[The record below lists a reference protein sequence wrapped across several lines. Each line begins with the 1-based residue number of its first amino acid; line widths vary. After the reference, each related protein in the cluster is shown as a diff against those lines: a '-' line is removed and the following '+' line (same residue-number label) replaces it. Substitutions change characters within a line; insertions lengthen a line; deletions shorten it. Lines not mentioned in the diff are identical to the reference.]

1 MSGRRPT
8 SLWGFAFRAVVMT
21 AAFLVIGLIATPARP
36 VVNVPVDGRLSS
48 LTQFSAPEIIN
59 PSRGQYEGLGVPLYP
74 WSDTDEP
81 AWPGTY
87 DVGNRFPWSG
97 IQPDPDHYDF
107 SYIDRQIAEAHAQ
120 GERFHFRIM
129 AMCSQGC
136 DERKLHSAVP
146 GWLRSRKGATKKFIK
161 DGETY
166 VVPNWNSD
174 AYLSAAE
181 KLIAALGARYNKDE
195 RIEWFEFSGYGD
207 WSENHIGFV
216 AKELGAP
223 GPPPEKSITQLGYY
237 DQYGDQTITKKSIT
251 RLVKA
256 TLTAFPDTQIVVAAG
271 NPEITRQLL
280 AASPARPIGIRG
292 DCLGAIP
299 PPQYWATDPNSWYVQ
314 NDKELVSQVLTR
326 WKFAP
331 VVTEWCS
338 FEPDGTTEYFAK
350 GLKDTVNYHVSMVS
364 SNVAEPPPP
373 NSYDI
378 WARTNKYAGYRFAV
392 TSARVPD
399 KLPVGTDLPITIGW
413 TNFGTAPAYENWEIF
428 YEIFDQAGESVLGVK
443 SGLSLG
449 TIAAEQHYSDTT
461 RDPASAT
468 SDDTLLLP
476 TSGLVAGDY
485 TVVAKVVWSQHK
497 PDGFNR
503 VDYPTMELAQT
514 GRDSLGGYP
523 IAEFRLGD

>member
-1 MSGRRPT
+1 MT
-8 SLWGFAFRAVVMT
+8 VVVV
-21 AAFLVIGLIATPARP
+21 AIGLIVVSARP
-36 VVNVPVDGRLSS
+36 ELDVPIDGRLSS
-48 LTQFSAPEIIN
+48 LTQYSAPDVIN
-59 PSRGQYEGLGVPLYP
+59 PLRGQYEGLGVPLYP
-74 WSDTDEP
+74 WPDTGQPE
-81 AWPGTY
+81 WPGTY
-87 DVGNRFPWSG
+87 DVGNRFPWDG

-107 SYIDRQIAEAHAQ
+107 SYIDEKIAEAQAQ
-120 GERFHFRIM
+120 DERFHFRIM
-129 AMCSQGC
+129 ALCSEGC
-136 DERKLHSAVP
+136 GDDTLHSAVP
-146 GWLRSRKGATKKFIK
+146 DWLRSRKGATKKFTK

-195 RIEWFEFSGYGD
+195 RIAWFEFSGYGD

-216 AKELGAP
+216 AQHLGAP

-237 DQYGDQTITKKSIT
+237 DQYRDQAITKKSIT

-256 TLTAFPDTQIVVAAG
+256 TLKAFPDTQIVVAAG
-271 NPEITRQLL
+271 NPEITRQFL
-280 AASPARPIGIRG
+280 AASPTRPVGIRG

-299 PPQYWATDPNSWYVQ
+299 PPQHWVTDPNSWYVH
-314 NDKELVSQVLTR
+314 NDKELVSEVLTR

-338 FEPDGTTEYFAK
+338 FEPDGTTEYFTKA
-350 GLKDTVNYHVSMVS
+350 LKDTVNYHVSMVS
-364 SNVAEPPPP
+364 SNVAEPAPPDL
-373 NSYDI
+373 YDI

-392 TSARVPD
+392 TSAIAPD
-399 KLPVGTDLPITIGW
+399 ELPVGTDLPITVRW
-413 TNFGTAPAYENWEIF
+413 TNFGTAPAYDDWEIF
-428 YEIFDQAGESVLGVK
+428 YEIFDHAGDSTLGVK

-449 TIAAEQHYSDTT
+449 TIAAEQNYSDT
-461 RDPASAT
+461 RLEPASAT

-476 TSGLVAGDY
+476 TSELPAGDY
-485 TVVAKVVWSQHK
+485 TLVVKVVWNQHK
-497 PDGFNR
+497 PGGFNR

-523 IAEFRLGD
+523 IAEFRLGER